1 MFDFTHTEPARET
14 LDLARTIFL
23 DHGHDLANAA
33 RHLGGEAGESR
44 VRSCALQLEAATR
57 MNPRIRRDLVV
68 IHRLLSLENVGDP
81 DCLETELFS
90 NLYPDSAEVE
100 TICLLTE
107 MLEELLN
114 QVDRPLL
121 AEEGQLAS

>member
-1 MFDFTHTEPARET
+1 M
-14 LDLARTIFL
+14 
-23 DHGHDLANAA
+23 
-33 RHLGGEAGESR
+33 
-44 VRSCALQLEAATR
+44 
-57 MNPRIRRDLVV
+57 

>member
-68 IHRLLSLENVGDP
+68 IHRLVESFTNGFSITQFSFRFQNFALRLSL
-81 DCLETELFS
+81 LQRRELTCFS
-90 NLYPDSAEVE
+90 EFE
-100 TICLLTE
+100 CK
-107 MLEELLN
+107 
-114 QVDRPLL
+114 
-121 AEEGQLAS
+121 